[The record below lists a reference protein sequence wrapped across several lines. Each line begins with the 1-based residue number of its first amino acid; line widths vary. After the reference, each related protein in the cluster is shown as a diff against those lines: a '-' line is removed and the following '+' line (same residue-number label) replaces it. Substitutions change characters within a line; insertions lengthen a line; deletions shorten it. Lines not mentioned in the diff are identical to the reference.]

1 MALSSQKQRALPE
14 ERAQENSLEALWREV
29 ITENP
34 LYHREVSA
42 VSVPANYS
50 PAKAEAL
57 REKARATRAQWA
69 ALPPVQKLW
78 RRARPL
84 LITFAVCYALVPHL
98 SGSSIGPMIGPI
110 ISGLFLS
117 ATSTAG
123 TIVAEREKRTWN
135 ALLLTQLTPAQI
147 LGGKAANVLR
157 LQLFAQAI
165 LLSIVLAVVAH
176 GVLSAL
182 VLLLFPLVLLP
193 STVLN
198 TLVGIETSLWSTSLK
213 EALSKATRRGAGLSI
228 LTLAVGLAT
237 TLALF
242 VKLSPVLLLL
252 PVFYCFFAVTASVRI
267 WRRMLR
273 DIWRAP
279 KDFSG

>member
-1 MALSSQKQRALPE
+1 MAVRHVEQPESALRAF
-14 ERAQENSLEALWREV
+14 WREV
-29 ITENP
+29 VTENP
-34 LYHREVSA
+34 LYLREARA
-42 VSVPANYS
+42 VAVPTNYS
-50 PAKAEAL
+50 PEKAEAL
-57 REKARATRAQWA
+57 REKARAARARWD
-69 ALPPVQKLW
+69 ALPQAQKLW

-84 LITFAVCYALVPHL
+84 LITFAVCYALVPLVLEHL

-117 ATSTAG
+117 AVSTAG
-123 TIVAEREKRTWN
+123 AIVAEREKRTWN

-157 LQLFAQAI
+157 VQLFAQAI
-165 LLSIVLAVVAH
+165 LLSIVLGVVAR
-176 GVLSAL
+176 GDLPAL

-213 EALSKATRRGAGLSI
+213 EALSKATRRGAGLGI

-242 VKLSPVLLLL
+242 GKLSPALFLL
-252 PVFYCFFAVTASVRI
+252 PVFYCVFAVTASVRI